1 MMALAGVSS
10 LPAMA
15 AAADSAKETTYFR
28 VTGFSCPTCSVGLD
42 TMMERKAGVVWS
54 KSSYEQAT
62 AVICFHPS
70 VISEQALRDAI
81 AEMGFHAEKR
91 S

>member
-1 MMALAGVSS
+1 
-10 LPAMA
+10 
-15 AAADSAKETTYFR
+15 
-28 VTGFSCPTCSVGLD
+28 
-42 TMMERKAGVVWS
+42 MMERKAGVVWS